1 MMQHGVGAG
10 QVTQVRGFADQRL
23 RHKEDALEPSNRRI
37 SLIVQY
43 LEKKPSEAPAAE
55 GNAEPTG
62 SATSEGKTGSE
73 AKATPEGKAAPESK
87 PAPRKSDKE

>member
-23 RHKEDALEPSNRRI
+23 RPKEDALDPSNRRI

-43 LEKKPSEAPAAE
+43 LEKKPSEASAAE

-62 SATSEGKTGSE
+62 SAMSQRKTGSE
-73 AKATPEGKAAPESK
+73 KAAPETK
-87 PAPRKSDKE
+87 PAPKKSDKE